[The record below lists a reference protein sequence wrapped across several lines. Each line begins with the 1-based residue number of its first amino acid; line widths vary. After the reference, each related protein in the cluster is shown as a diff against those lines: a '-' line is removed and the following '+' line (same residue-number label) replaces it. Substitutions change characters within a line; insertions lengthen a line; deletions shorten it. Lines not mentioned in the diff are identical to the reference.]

1 MWRWRGDWG
10 ALTVV
15 PLPWLQLYRCMS
27 DRAPSSHQVTRNMVL
42 DKIEHERDR
51 LRLERQRLHNQNF
64 GSIFV
69 STTSPTLF
77 AFSLMVGWHC
87 DC

>member
-1 MWRWRGDWG
+1 
-10 ALTVV
+10 
-15 PLPWLQLYRCMS
+15 
-27 DRAPSSHQVTRNMVL
+27 MVL